1 MVIITKTATETKQF
15 AASLA
20 EQYKSQGGVIALIG
34 DLGSGK
40 TTFTQGFAEALG
52 IKDKIN
58 SPTFTLI
65 RQHQL
70 PGSERTL
77 YHLDLYRLEEVN
89 PDELGLSD
97 LFNEQNNIILIEW
110 AEKLADKLP
119 KNALIIKFKHLAE
132 NTREITIQGQQ

>member
-1 MVIITKTATETKQF
+1 MVINSQSAQDTREF

-20 EQYKSQGGVIALIG
+20 EQFKSEGGTLALIG

-52 IKDKIN
+52 IKEKIA

-65 RQHQL
+65 KQHQI
-70 PGSERTL
+70 PRTERTL

-89 PDELGLSD
+89 PDELGLTD
-97 LFNEQNNIILIEW
+97 LFQQKEDIVLIEW
-110 AEKLADKLP
+110 AEKLEDKLP
-119 KNALIIKFKHLAE
+119 KEALVIKFKHLEE
-132 NTREITIQGQQ
+132 NQRQIELIEK